1 MAQFNKEVVMTITQD
16 DRAWLSFGNY
26 VLAQIKE
33 RMTQENAECL
43 ENIYTGEVI
52 EIDDIKKAFWTIDSL
67 LDNQES
73 WGWKLV

>member
-1 MAQFNKEVVMTITQD
+1 MAQFNKEIVMTITKD

-26 VLAQIKE
+26 ILAQIKE
-33 RMTQENAECL
+33 KMEEENAEYL
-43 ENIYTGEVI
+43 ENIHTGEIVEI
-52 EIDDIKKAFWTIDSL
+52 EDIKKAFWTIDSL

>member
-26 VLAQIKE
+26 ILAQIKE
-33 RMTQENAECL
+33 KMTQEDAEYL
-43 ENIYTGEVI
+43 ENIYTGEIVEI
-52 EIDDIKKAFWTIDSL
+52 EDIKKAFWTIDSL
-67 LDNQES
+67 LDSQES